1 MQNRVP
7 ARFPIAV
14 VVMIVTPLLF
24 STNLVF
30 GRDVVREVAPF
41 TLAFIRWAT
50 VGLVLTPFVIRDWVT
65 IGTIVRHNR
74 TRIAVLGFLGM
85 FVCGAV
91 VYVALTMT
99 TATNATL
106 IYTSSSVII
115 IIMETVFA
123 GRRMKAREAAGS
135 AIAFAG
141 VATIVLRGDPSA
153 LLSMQ
158 FNPGDLLILVAAF
171 SWAGYSLIY
180 RSGDLARLPNMAL
193 FSLVATAGSLTILP
207 FAAYEVAS
215 GIRVPWTLSAW
226 QGIGGI
232 VVLASLLAFSGFQY
246 GVRNLGPSLTGIFM
260 YMLPPYGVVLAV
272 LLLGESFHGF
282 HAAGI
287 LLVTGGI
294 VMATFPLAWL
304 RQRFGGVSADRLK
317 DGKGFQ
323 QPE

>member
-1 MQNRVP
+1 MQNQAP
-7 ARFPIAV
+7 ARFPVAV
-14 VVMIVTPLLF
+14 VVMIFTPLFF

-50 VGLVLTPFVIRDWVT
+50 VGLVLSPFVISDWKA
-65 IGTIVRHNR
+65 IGAIVRQNR
-74 TRIAVLGFLGM
+74 SRIAVLGFLGM
-85 FVCGAV
+85 FICGAI

-115 IIMETVFA
+115 ILMESVFA
-123 GRRMKAREAAGS
+123 GRAMKVREALGS

-141 VATIVLRGDPSA
+141 VATIVLRGDLSS
-153 LLSMQ
+153 LLSLQ
-158 FNPGDLLILVAAF
+158 FNPGDLLILLAAF

-180 RSGDLARLPNMAL
+180 RSGDLARVPNMAL
-193 FSLVATAGSLTILP
+193 FSLVAIAGAVTILP
-207 FAAYEVAS
+207 FAAYEVAA
-215 GIRVPWTLSAW
+215 GRTIPWTLSAW
-226 QGIGGI
+226 QGIAGI

-260 YMLPPYGVVLAV
+260 YMLPPYGVMLAV
-272 LLLGESFHGF
+272 LLLGEAFQGF

-287 LLVTGGI
+287 SLVMGGI
-294 VMATFPLAWL
+294 VMATFPIAWL
-304 RQRFGGVSADRLK
+304 RQGFGSRSAD
-317 DGKGFQ
+317 
-323 QPE
+323 